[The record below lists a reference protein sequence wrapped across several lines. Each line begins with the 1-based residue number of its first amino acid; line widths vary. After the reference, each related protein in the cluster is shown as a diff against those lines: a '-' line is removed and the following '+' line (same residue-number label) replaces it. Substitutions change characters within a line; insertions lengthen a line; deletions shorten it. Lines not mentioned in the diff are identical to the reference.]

1 MSTFSFWFLVCKEG
15 SMRTKYILYITALS
29 CLIVAANCQNRKMS
43 SQQQGN
49 NIITKIE
56 FTSLT
61 RGYQKHIFITADSLK
76 ETVAGRQDNNKIVK
90 RTLPAGEWD
99 TLTKSISDVMLP
111 GIAEL
116 PSPTSRRAFDG
127 ALHSTITIS
136 TNDGKSFSH
145 TFDDENPHEKLQPL
159 MEAIKKVAE
168 EAAK

>member
-1 MSTFSFWFLVCKEG
+1 MSTFSFWSLVCKEG
-15 SMRTKYILYITALS
+15 SMRTKYVLYITVLS
-29 CLIVAANCQNRKMS
+29 CLIIAANCQTRKMS
-43 SQQQGN
+43 SQQQEN
-49 NIITKIE
+49 NMITAIE

-76 ETVAGRQDNNKIVK
+76 ETVKGRQDNNKIVK
-90 RTLPAGEWD
+90 RKLPAGEWNA
-99 TLTKSISDVMLP
+99 LTKSISDIMLS

-136 TNDGKSFSH
+136 TKDGESFSH

-159 MEAIKKVAE
+159 MEAIKKVAG
-168 EAAK
+168 EAEK